1 MIIRFNLLIFI
12 SLIFINLLFSQ
23 GGIVNNGATIVIPSG
38 VYLVIDGAGAGNYL
52 NKTNTTDGSID
63 IDGTMILKG
72 DLTNNATNNVFINRD
87 GNGTV
92 QFTSSGNQNI
102 NGTTKTIFENLT
114 INKTGDEVALAIDA
128 EVEKTLDLD
137 DGVITTGT
145 NYLIHSSAIAAD
157 LASFSNASFINGN
170 YRRYI
175 ASNASTY
182 SFPLG
187 NGTAS
192 TDYKRLDFVNNSII
206 GVNFL
211 NTKVESITNSGDNV
225 DDNITTSQDGTPIT
239 DILETAQWSTVPD
252 ALPSGGSYGV
262 KLFVENSGMSD
273 ADNNQ
278 FCAVKR
284 DDGSTNFADW
294 STFEGSTTIP
304 AQGDSGRTYASGYA
318 QRLGYTTFS
327 KHAVAKGEHVL
338 PIELLDFGAKQNLE
352 IVSLFWNTT
361 NEINNDFF
369 TVEKSKDGVDFN
381 YLGFVDGAGNSNS
394 IQNYSFNDNRPFE
407 GVTFYRLKQT
417 DFDGRYSYSNIVSVN
432 TKYNNEIQAVW
443 YNKENNEL
451 NIEFNTVNSTDFFVC
466 IYDMCGKQLIV
477 KSDNVEGK
485 QNSIINLQFLPT
497 GIYTIS
503 ITSEKY
509 KLNKKVVIIQ

>member
-12 SLIFINLLFSQ
+12 SLFFINLLFSQ

-38 VYLVIDGAGAGNYL
+38 VYLVIDGAGVGNYL

-92 QFTSSGNQNI
+92 QFTSTGNQNI

-137 DGVITTGT
+137 DGVITTGI
-145 NYLIHSSAIAAD
+145 NYLIHSSIVATD

-192 TDYKRLDFVNNSII
+192 TDYHRFDFVNNSIA

-211 NTKVESITNSGDNV
+211 NTKVESIADE
-225 DDNITTSQDGTPIT
+225 DDDDENLTTSQSGTPII
-239 DILETAQWSTVPD
+239 DILETAQWSTIPD

-262 KLFVENSGMSD
+262 KLFVENLAMSD

-284 DDGSTNFADW
+284 DDASIDYADW
-294 STFEGSTTIP
+294 STFESTTTIP
-304 AQGDSGRTYASGYA
+304 NIDVAGRTYADGYA

-327 KHAVAKGEHVL
+327 KHAVAKGVHGL
-338 PIELLDFGAKQNLE
+338 PIELLDFSAKQNSE
-352 IVSLFWNTT
+352 IVNLFWNTT

-369 TVEKSKDGVDFN
+369 TIEKSNDGVDFN

-407 GVTFYRLKQT
+407 GVTYYRLKQT

-451 NIEFNTVNSTDFFVC
+451 NVEFNTVNSTDFYVC
-466 IYDMCGKQLIV
+466 IYDMCGKQVIA

-485 QNSIINLQFLPT
+485 QNDIINLQFLPT

-503 ITSEKY
+503 VTSEKY